1 MSVNTRMLPVG
12 ASGGV
17 VSGSL
22 GPSQAPTKTYNCNVG
37 STIDVAG
44 FGDASEANQLV
55 SQGFAV
61 VGASGS
67 SATRQ
72 AVTPSGYFKAGTLY
86 VDTTLSLVLFFD
98 GLVWRNPVNGNVVA

>member
-1 MSVNTRMLPVG
+1 MAITTRMLPVN

-22 GPSQAPTKTYNCNVG
+22 GPSQSPTKTYSCNVG
-37 STIDVAG
+37 SVIDVAG
-44 FGDASEANQLV
+44 YGDASEASQLV

-61 VGASGS
+61 VGASGT

-72 AVTPSGYFKAGTLY
+72 TAAIGYFKAGALF
-86 VDTTLSLVLFFD
+86 VDTTLSLVLMWD
-98 GLVWRNPVNGNVVA
+98 GLVWRNVVSGAAVA